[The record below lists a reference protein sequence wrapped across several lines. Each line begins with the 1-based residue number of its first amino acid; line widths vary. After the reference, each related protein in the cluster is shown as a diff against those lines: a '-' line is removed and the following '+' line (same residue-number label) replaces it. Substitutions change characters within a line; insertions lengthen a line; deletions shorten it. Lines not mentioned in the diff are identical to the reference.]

1 MNRSRLLSN
10 RQSQA
15 VVRRVFYATIFAG
28 VLFATAWG
36 NSDPPDTVAT
46 QVDANSDPKEALA
59 NFNDLIGEWR
69 GVGMPKRGSQVGAW
83 IETSEWVWDFQEKT
97 PAIRYDV
104 KQGQLLKTARLT
116 WDPEQ
121 KQFHLKATLPD
132 DSIREYQGKLDDAK
146 RLVLESAADDAG
158 KSHRI
163 TVTQL
168 NEKRT
173 LVLHEERTGQSP
185 YRRVAEVGYTRE
197 GTSLA
202 VEGFG
207 ELECVVTGGKGTIQ
221 VSYQGKT
228 YYVCC
233 SGCKQAFDDDPA
245 GIIAAYEKKLA
256 ERKAKLQK

>member
-1 MNRSRLLSN
+1 MAWNSRSTSRASKALARLVL
-10 RQSQA
+10 A
-15 VVRRVFYATIFAG
+15 GVMLGGTIFALRG
-28 VLFATAWG
+28 IASAQSKPEPAGTA
-36 NSDPPDTVAT
+36 PPA
-46 QVDANSDPKEALA
+46 DPKEALA
-59 NFNDLIGEWR
+59 SFNDLIGQWR
-69 GVGMPKRGSQVGAW
+69 GVGMPKRGSQVEAW
-83 IETSEWVWDFQEKT
+83 IESAEWVWDFQEKA
-97 PAIRYDV
+97 PAVRYDV
-104 KQGQLLKTARLT
+104 KKGQLLKSARLT

-132 DSIREYQGKLDDAK
+132 DSTRKYAGKLDESN
-146 RLVLESAADDAG
+146 RLVLESAAADNG

-173 LVLHEERTGQSP
+173 LVLFEERTGQGL

-207 ELECVVTGGKGTIQ
+207 ELECIVTGGKGTIA

-245 GIIAAYEKKLA
+245 GIVAAYEKKVA
-256 ERKAKLQK
+256 KRKAKQQN

>member
-1 MNRSRLLSN
+1 
-10 RQSQA
+10 
-15 VVRRVFYATIFAG
+15 
-28 VLFATAWG
+28 
-36 NSDPPDTVAT
+36 
-46 QVDANSDPKEALA
+46 
-59 NFNDLIGEWR
+59 
-69 GVGMPKRGSQVGAW
+69 MPKRGSQAGAW
-83 IETSEWVWDFQEKT
+83 IESAEWVWDFQEKT
-97 PAIRYDV
+97 PALCYNV
-104 KQGQLLKTARLT
+104 KQGQLLESGRLT

-121 KQFHLKATLPD
+121 KQFRLKATLPN
-132 DSIREYQGKLDDAK
+132 DSIRDYFGKLDDAK
-146 RLVLESAADDAG
+146 KLVLESATDEAG

-173 LVLHEERTGQSP
+173 LVLHEERTGQAP

-207 ELECVVTGGKGTIQ
+207 ELECVVTGGKGTMK

-233 SGCKQAFDDDPA
+233 SGCKQAFDDGPA

-256 ERKAKLQK
+256 ERKAKPTQ